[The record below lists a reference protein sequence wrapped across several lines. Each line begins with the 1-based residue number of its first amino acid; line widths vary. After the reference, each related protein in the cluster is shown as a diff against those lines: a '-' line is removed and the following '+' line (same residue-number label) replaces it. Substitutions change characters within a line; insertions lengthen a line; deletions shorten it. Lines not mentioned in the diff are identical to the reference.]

1 MGAKMPPDLLDRDGV
16 HTRLKAIFPEG
27 TPNRNYCTRE
37 LAASTVFAALYVE
50 AVEGTGIF
58 FGPKH
63 VYRMTDKQAAR
74 TDEASRSGYASK
86 IVGAGFQPPGKRW
99 YSDNTREP
107 IRDETLRDGLV
118 ALGAVIEKTDVPTT
132 SSKPRYALDSGFA
145 ALFDPKLATS
155 ALESAIS
162 AWQSTALN
170 PGALAR
176 IALVRKGAAVGG
188 SNVLVMFPNGETR
201 RMAVGPST
209 DITKAVIEVFAQ
221 KFLQKPAVLFVSE
234 SGNKVVSRD
243 DDLARSIGLDIKAD
257 KNLPDTILVDLGPV
271 HPLLVFV
278 EAVATDGP
286 VNERRKKALEEL
298 ATKAGFPLQHIA
310 CVTAYLDR
318 GGAPFKKTVDA
329 LAWGSYAWFV
339 SEPDGLIELK
349 TGKAFG

>member
-1 MGAKMPPDLLDRDGV
+1 MTLPDLLDSDGV
-16 HTRLKAIFPEG
+16 HARLKLIFPEG

-37 LAASTVFAALYVE
+37 LAASTVFTALYVG
-50 AVEGTGIF
+50 AVEGTGVF

-63 VYRMTDKQAAR
+63 VYRMTDTQSER
-74 TDEASRSGYASK
+74 TDEVNRGRYASR
-86 IVGAGFQPPGKRW
+86 IVGAGFQPPGNRW

-107 IRDETLRDGLV
+107 IRDETLREGLV

-132 SSKPRYALDSGFA
+132 SSKPRYALASGFA
-145 ALFDPKLATS
+145 ALFDPQLTDKV
-155 ALESAIS
+155 LESAIA
-162 AWQSTALN
+162 AWQTSALN

-176 IALVRKGAAVGG
+176 ISLVRKGAAAGG
-188 SNVLVMFPNGETR
+188 SNVLVTFPNGETR
-201 RMAVGPST
+201 RMVVGPST
-209 DITKAVIEVFAQ
+209 DITKAVIEVFAT

-234 SGNKVVSRD
+234 SGNKIVSRD

-257 KNLPDTILVDLGPV
+257 KNLPDTILVDLGPA

-298 ATKAGFPLQHIA
+298 ATNAGFPLQHIA
-310 CVTAYLDR
+310 YVTAYLDR

-339 SEPDGLIELK
+339 SEPDGLIELR
-349 TGKAFG
+349 TGKGLG

>member
-1 MGAKMPPDLLDRDGV
+1 MTLPDLLDSDGV
-16 HTRLKAIFPEG
+16 HARLKLIFPEG

-37 LAASTVFAALYVE
+37 LAASTVFTALYVG
-50 AVEGTGIF
+50 AVEGTGVF

-63 VYRMTDKQAAR
+63 VYRMTDKQSER
-74 TDEASRSGYASK
+74 TDEASRSRYASK

-107 IRDETLRDGLV
+107 IRDETLREGLV

-132 SSKPRYALDSGFA
+132 SSKPRYGLASGFA
-145 ALFDPKLATS
+145 TLFDPQLTGK
-155 ALESAIS
+155 ALESAIAS
-162 AWQSTALN
+162 WQTTALN

-176 IALVRKGAAVGG
+176 ISLVRKGAAAGG
-188 SNVLVMFPNGETR
+188 SNVLVTFPNGETR
-201 RMAVGPST
+201 RMVVGPST
-209 DITKAVIEVFAQ
+209 DITKAVIEVFAT

-257 KNLPDTILVDLGPV
+257 KNLPDTILVDLGPA

-298 ATKAGFPLQHIA
+298 ATNAGFPLQHIA
-310 CVTAYLDR
+310 YVTAYFDR
-318 GGAPFKKTVDA
+318 GGASFKKTVDA

-339 SEPDGLIELK
+339 SEPDGLIELR
-349 TGKAFG
+349 TGTRLG